1 VPPEHENDAIC
12 LEQLKAG
19 DDLALNRI
27 MARWQRPLLSFA
39 RRYVRSESD
48 AEDLVIE
55 VFVRLYQNR
64 QKLRKKTNLP
74 AWLFTTLTNLCLN
87 HLRWQKR
94 HPSVGGSEIETG
106 PYPENEP
113 ATPWTEDSA
122 HPGEAM
128 EQDERVR
135 ALREEIDQLPHE
147 QKTILIL
154 HHYQKMSLRE
164 IAAIV
169 GCSEKGVENRLYRTR
184 KRLRS
189 RMKPF
194 LELISNC
201 KAHTV

>member
-1 VPPEHENDAIC
+1 MPSEHENDAIC
-12 LEQLKAG
+12 LGQLQSG

-27 MARWQRPLLSFA
+27 MFRWQFPLLSFA
-39 RRYVRSESD
+39 RRYVRNESD
-48 AEDLVIE
+48 AEDLVIDA
-55 VFVRLYQNR
+55 FVRLYQNR
-64 QKLRKKTNLP
+64 RKLRKKTNLP

-94 HPSVGGSEIETG
+94 HPSVGGSETGTG
-106 PYPENEP
+106 PRLEDEP

-122 HPGEAM
+122 HPGDAM
-128 EQDERVR
+128 EHDERVR

-154 HHYQKMSLRE
+154 HHYEKMSLRE
-164 IAAIV
+164 VAAIV

-184 KRLRS
+184 RRLRS

-194 LELISNC
+194 LELISN
-201 KAHTV
+201 

>member
-1 VPPEHENDAIC
+1 MPPEHESDATC
-12 LEQLKAG
+12 LEQLRSG

-27 MARWQRPLLSFA
+27 MSRWQHPLLSFA

-48 AEDLVIE
+48 AEDLVVE
-55 VFVRLYQNR
+55 AVVRLYQNR
-64 QKLRKKTNLP
+64 RKLRRKTNLS

-94 HPSVGGSEIETG
+94 HPSVGGSG
-106 PYPENEP
+106 PCLDDNPS
-113 ATPWTEDSA
+113 APWAQDSV
-122 HPGEAM
+122 HPGDAM
-128 EQDERVR
+128 EYDERVQ

-147 QKTILIL
+147 QKTVLIL
-154 HHYQKMSLRE
+154 HHYEKMSLRE

-184 KRLRS
+184 RRLRS

-194 LELISNC
+194 LELISN
-201 KAHTV
+201 